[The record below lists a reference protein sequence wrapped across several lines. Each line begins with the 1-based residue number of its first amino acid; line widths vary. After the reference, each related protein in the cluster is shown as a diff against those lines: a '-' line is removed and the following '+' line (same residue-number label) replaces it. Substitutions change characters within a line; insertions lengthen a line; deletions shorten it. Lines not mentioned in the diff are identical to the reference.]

1 MEQGTFRV
9 SKTQPC
15 FHPKQHFLW
24 LAAFSVE
31 IFPVAHLPGFIIFSP
46 YLCSR
51 RTVLKMCFCTSFLLV
66 FNSGCKTTV
75 FCVIHRYAKYSS
87 LRNQKRVVRDASLCP
102 VLPFIYGHSAL
113 IFENLSFVTDFFR
126 NFAVNYLKRYKHG
139 KERKS
144 NKGKVY

>member
-51 RTVLKMCFCTSFLLV
+51 RTVLKMCFCSCFLLV
-66 FNSGCKTTV
+66 FNSGCKTTI
-75 FCVIHRYAKYSS
+75 FSWFYCYAKNSS
-87 LRNQKRVVRDASLCP
+87 SRNQKRVVRGALLCP
-102 VLPFIYGHSAL
+102 ILPIRLTKFNWLQRPSRGLRIRNLTISLFLPNLLSA
-113 IFENLSFVTDFFR
+113 
-126 NFAVNYLKRYKHG
+126 
-139 KERKS
+139 
-144 NKGKVY
+144 

>member
-51 RTVLKMCFCTSFLLV
+51 RTVLKMCFCSCFLLILK
-66 FNSGCKTTV
+66 SGCKTTI
-75 FCVIHRYAKYSS
+75 FSWFYCYAKYSS
-87 LRNQKRVVRDASLCP
+87 LRNQKRVVRGVSLCP
-102 VLPFIYGHSAL
+102 LLPIRLTKF
-113 IFENLSFVTDFFR
+113 NWLSKQSRGFLLLASGLAESDLE
-126 NFAVNYLKRYKHG
+126 A
-139 KERKS
+139 
-144 NKGKVY
+144 